1 MPVSEPKEAFPELGT
16 TANPAMFYDG
26 DDAFLCYEASVRAG
40 GGNVVLKFAA
50 VIDFRITPMNV
61 EGLKDCR
68 YPVQPWAINE
78 VSGASETEAW
88 KLFDARFWII
98 SFNDLAIEVV
108 FESVSLIARDS
119 TDQRPEKTLLGVV
132 C

>member
-1 MPVSEPKEAFPELGT
+1 MPVSKPKEAFPEPGT

-26 DDAFLCYEASVRAG
+26 DDTFLCYEASVRAR
-40 GGNVVLKFAA
+40 GGNVVLKFAE
-50 VIDFRITPMNV
+50 VIDFRITPTNV

-78 VSGASETEAW
+78 VTGVSETEAS

-98 SFNDLAIEVV
+98 SFNDLTVEVV
-108 FESVSLIARDS
+108 FESVSLIARDL
-119 TDQRPEKTLLGVV
+119 TDRRPEKTLLGVV